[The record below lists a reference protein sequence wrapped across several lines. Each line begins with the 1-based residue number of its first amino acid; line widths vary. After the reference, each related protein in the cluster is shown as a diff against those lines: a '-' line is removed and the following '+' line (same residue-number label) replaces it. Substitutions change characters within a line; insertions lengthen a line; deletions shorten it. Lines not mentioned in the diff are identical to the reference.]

1 MRILFNDEPMSCDDG
16 LTVAALLDK
25 LRQLKPGTA
34 LALNQQILPRE
45 QWNISRSMKA
55 TRSAVSGYRRAEML
69 RIADKDFDSHLF
81 TGTGK
86 FASPQLMVEAIR
98 ESGSQLVTLALKRV
112 DLRHHS
118 DAILAPL
125 LEAGVTLL
133 PNTSGAKTAE
143 EAIFAAQ
150 LAREALGTRWLKLE
164 IHPDAAGCCRSD

>member
-1 MRILFNDEPMSCDDG
+1 
-16 LTVAALLDK
+16 
-25 LRQLKPGTA
+25 
-34 LALNQQILPRE
+34 
-45 QWNISRSMKA
+45 
-55 TRSAVSGYRRAEML
+55 ML

-98 ESGSQLVTLALKRV
+98 ESGSQLVMLALKRV

-133 PNTSGAKTAE
+133 PNTSGAKRQKRRFLPHSWHGRRSA
-143 EAIFAAQ
+143 
-150 LAREALGTRWLKLE
+150 
-164 IHPDAAGCCRSD
+164 PAG